1 MNSETNAS
9 TPAGQ
14 ETLSTNKRIQSAAV
28 LVLILL
34 GAFLF
39 ASTINALKEYRY
51 IGGGIMPTNTV
62 TVSGEG
68 EVFAVPDTAEFTFTI
83 IEEGTTVGE
92 VQDAASEKAGRA
104 ITALKEAGIEE
115 KDIKTLSYD
124 LRPKYEWQPV
134 VCVRFPC
141 ERTQVQVGFT
151 LNQSVR
157 VKVRDIDTAGDMLA
171 LVTDAAV
178 QSVSS
183 LSFTVADE
191 DGLKAEARK
200 LAIDEAQEK
209 ADRLAQ
215 DLGVT
220 LVRVVGFNE
229 DHYWPMYGM
238 RSQVEAIG
246 LGDADMVA
254 AAPVLPVGENRVT
267 SNVHITYEIR

>member
-1 MNSETNAS
+1 M
-9 TPAGQ
+9 
-14 ETLSTNKRIQSAAV
+14 STNKRIQSAAV

>member
-1 MNSETNAS
+1 MNSETTTS
-9 TPAGQ
+9 TQTGT
-14 ETLSTNKRIQSAAV
+14 ESLMTNRRIQSAMT

-51 IGGGIMPTNTV
+51 IGGGIAPSNAI

-68 EVFAVPDTAEFTFTI
+68 EVFAIPDVAEFTFSI
-83 IEEGTTVGE
+83 LEEGATVAE
-92 VQDAASEKAGRA
+92 VQAAASEKADAA
-104 ITALKEAGIEE
+104 ITALKESGVEE
-115 KDIKTLSYD
+115 KDIRTLSFNIH
-124 LRPKYEWQPV
+124 PKYEWQPV

-151 LNQSVR
+151 LEQSVR
-157 VKVRDIDTAGDMLA
+157 VKVRDIDAAGDKLA
-171 LVTDAAV
+171 LVTEAGV

-183 LSFTVADE
+183 ISFTIADE

-200 LAIDEAQEK
+200 LAIDEAQAK
-209 ADRLAQ
+209 AERLAR
-215 DLGVT
+215 DLGVS
-220 LVRVVGFNE
+220 LVRVVGFSE

-238 RSQVEAIG
+238 RAQTEAIG
-246 LGDADMVA
+246 LGDADMA
-254 AAPVLPVGENRVT
+254 APSPVLPVGENRVT

>member
-1 MNSETNAS
+1 MNTETNTN

-14 ETLSTNKRIQSAAV
+14 DTLSTNKRIQSAAI

-51 IGGGIMPTNTV
+51 IGGGIAPSNAI

-83 IEEGTTVGE
+83 TEEGATVGE
-92 VQDAASEKAGRA
+92 VQDAASEKADRA
-104 ITALKEAGIEE
+104 ISALKEAGIEE
-115 KDIKTLSYD
+115 RDIKTLSYD
-124 LRPKYEWQPV
+124 LHPKYEWQPA

-171 LVTDAAV
+171 LVTDAEV

-200 LAIDEAQEK
+200 LAIDEAQAK
-209 ADRLAQ
+209 AERLAQ
-215 DLGVT
+215 DLGVS
-220 LVRVVGFNE
+220 LVRVVGFSE
-229 DHYWPMYGM
+229 DHYWPMYGA

-246 LGDADMVA
+246 LGDAAMA
-254 AAPVLPVGENRVT
+254 PSAPVLPTGENRVT
-267 SNVHITYEIR
+267 SNVNITYEIR